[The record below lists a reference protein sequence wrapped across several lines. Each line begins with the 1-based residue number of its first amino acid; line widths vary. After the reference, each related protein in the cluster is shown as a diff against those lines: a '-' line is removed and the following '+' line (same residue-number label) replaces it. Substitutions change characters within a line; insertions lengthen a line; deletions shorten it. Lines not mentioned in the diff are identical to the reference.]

1 MSPHFILCVCWGRKR
16 MSKGEVVRVW
26 KRRWGNGGG
35 ESSIESVKD
44 WERELR
50 RIGENPEQ
58 DGGRRGQTPGAR
70 RLFSPNWQQ
79 ARAPAEEKCVY
90 PVTQIPLCLCTLC
103 VCGTPAE
110 ECDLAHN
117 GYDWSWSPLAPGWM
131 TMQSQ
136 KPEQCHIH
144 PLNTSYCISYWNK
157 NKKEKKRMLQGIWA
171 WFTVSVRL
179 TFFCV
184 QYWGGGRMQ
193 RVQSSHVSDRSFV
206 EAGVQHLHQILIQ
219 RSWVKSSL
227 TENTPFRWDTLIHK
241 CRSAWCCHQEE
252 IISGCEVCGGWYR

>member
-1 MSPHFILCVCWGRKR
+1 MSPHFILCVLREKANEQRRGCAGVEKEMGKWWRREQHWECERLRKGAEENRGESGTGWRKKRPNSRGSPPLFTKLTAGSSSCWG
-16 MSKGEVVRVW
+16 EVCV
-26 KRRWGNGGG
+26 
-35 ESSIESVKD
+35 SSYT
-44 WERELR
+44 
-50 RIGENPEQ
+50 NP
-58 DGGRRGQTPGAR
+58 
-70 RLFSPNWQQ
+70 LML
-79 ARAPAEEKCVY
+79 VHL
-90 PVTQIPLCLCTLC
+90 VC

-117 GYDWSWSPLAPGWM
+117 GYDWSWSPPAPGWM

-157 NKKEKKRMLQGIWA
+157 KKEKKRMLQGIWA
-171 WFTVSVRL
+171 WFTVSVWL

-206 EAGVQHLHQILIQ
+206 EAGVQHLHQILIH

-227 TENTPFRWDTLIHK
+227 TENTPFRWDALIHK

-252 IISGCEVCGGWYR
+252 IISGCEVCGGWCR

>member
-157 NKKEKKRMLQGIWA
+157 TKKKRKECSKGYGHDSLCRLDSH
-171 WFTVSVRL
+171 FSVCNIGEEGACNVYKVHTCL
-179 TFFCV
+179 TDHLWRQEFSICTK
-184 QYWGGGRMQ
+184 YW
-193 RVQSSHVSDRSFV
+193 SSAAELSQV
-206 EAGVQHLHQILIQ
+206 
-219 RSWVKSSL
+219 
-227 TENTPFRWDTLIHK
+227 
-241 CRSAWCCHQEE
+241 
-252 IISGCEVCGGWYR
+252 